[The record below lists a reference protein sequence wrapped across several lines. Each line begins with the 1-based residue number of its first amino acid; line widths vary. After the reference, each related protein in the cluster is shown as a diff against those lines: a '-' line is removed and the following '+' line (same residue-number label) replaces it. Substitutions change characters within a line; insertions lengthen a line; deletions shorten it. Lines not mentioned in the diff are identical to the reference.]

1 MPTGDDCLLYSA
13 LVSKHWNPDEIAT
26 PSSRLEFDACYSSW
40 HEKNDIAQNVSI
52 TGTEGDKAH
61 FSVDSVKNGFFCD
74 TGKMH
79 YGYISNSNDEGWMQI
94 DLKEYYTLK
103 CLKMFAGNAFCN
115 IEFRFGN
122 YSKTED
128 WSRNVFLAY
137 SKKGLKRSVVEYC
150 FDRPVVGRYVH
161 LESKKDIG
169 KDFIQIGEIQ
179 VLVK

>member
-13 LVSKHWNPDEIAT
+13 SVSKHWNPGKINR
-26 PSSRLEFDACYSSW
+26 PLSRLEFDTCYSSW
-40 HEKNDIAQNVSI
+40 HEKNDIAQSVAI
-52 TGTEGDKAH
+52 TGTKQNVSKY
-61 FSVDSVKNGFFCD
+61 SVDSVKDGFFCD
-74 TGKMH
+74 TGKMY
-79 YGYISNSNDEGWMQI
+79 YGYTSSYNREGWMQI
-94 DLKEYYTLK
+94 DLKEYHTLK
-103 CLKMFAGNAFCN
+103 CLKIFAGGAFCN

-137 SKKGLKRSVVEYC
+137 SKEGLNGTVVEYC

-161 LESKKDIG
+161 LESKKEIG